1 MKCLYSLINCTILT
15 VDRNDRFFEDGIIV
29 VENNKIKEI
38 GSKEKV
44 IPKGIIYDMEGKLV
58 MPGLI
63 NTHTHSHSSIF
74 KNQADDFKL
83 MDWLKKAMWP
93 MEKYLSADRAYAA
106 TALSCY
112 EYIKSGI
119 TCYADQF
126 YYAGVIA
133 KAVQKSGLRCFLGA
147 TVFTNPSPETD
158 DTFESAQKFIEEY
171 IGKEEETL
179 IYPCIGPHA
188 PYSVEEEEWKKC
200 VDISQK
206 YGLIIH
212 THISETLDENK
223 EIKEKTGMSPTRWL
237 ESMGVL
243 NQNVLAA
250 HSIHLSEEDMDL
262 YSKYNVKVSTNP
274 VSNLK
279 LVSGIMPLKKM
290 WDRGIT
296 VSIGTDGAQS
306 NNSMDLIRDA
316 RTCALIH
323 KQVMDDATFFTA
335 KQSVR
340 MCTIEGAKALNME
353 DKIGSLEVG
362 KFADIIAF
370 DSESP
375 RLCPLHRGSLK
386 NLYSTIAYSALGADV
401 SDVIVNGKWVMKNNK
416 ILTFDVKEVIKEGQ
430 IASEFLVKNSKI

>member
-1 MKCLYSLINCTILT
+1 MKCLYSLINCTIIT
-15 VDRNDRFFEDGIIV
+15 VDRNDRFFEDGVIV

-38 GSKEKV
+38 GSKENV
-44 IPKGIIYDMEGKLV
+44 IPEGIIYDMEGKLV

-74 KNQADDFKL
+74 KNQADDLKL

-133 KAVQKSGLRCFLGA
+133 KAAQKSGLRCFLGA
-147 TVFTNPSPETD
+147 TVFTNPSPETN
-158 DTFESAQKFIEEY
+158 DTFESAKNFIEEY

-188 PYSVEEEEWKKC
+188 PYSVEEKEWKKC
-200 VDISQK
+200 VEISQK
-206 YGLIIH
+206 YDLIIH

-243 NQNVLAA
+243 NQNVVAA

-290 WDRGIT
+290 WDKGII

-362 KFADIIAF
+362 KLADIIAF

-375 RLCPLHRGSLK
+375 RLCPLHRDSLK
-386 NLYSTIAYSALGADV
+386 NLYSTIAYSALGSDV

-430 IASEFLVKNSKI
+430 IASEFLVMNSKI